1 MGWRR
6 MKKLRLI
13 AAFVMTMSIAVSNAL
28 DAQAADGVSVFAS
41 GLNGPRGLKFG
52 PDGYLYV
59 AEAGLGGT
67 TSTIG
72 QCPQVPTPP
81 GPYFGGTTARI
92 SKVGPNGMRIT
103 VADGLPSATTG
114 AGGNEGVADI
124 AFIDEELYALIAGG
138 GCSHGNPDFPASVI
152 RVNRHSGT
160 WKLVADLSA
169 FFATHPVAQ
178 PNPADFEPDG
188 TLFSMVAVDDKL
200 YAIEPNQ
207 GRLLEINP
215 KSGKIRQ
222 VLDISASQ
230 GHIVPTSLV
239 FDGVF
244 RVGNLNTF
252 PIVPGSAKILDV
264 TKRGRIIDEVPG
276 FTAITGMALD
286 RGDHLYVLELSTV
299 PGRPT
304 PGTGKLVLL
313 KDDQIEE
320 ILTGL
325 SLPAGNMAFGPDGA
339 LYLSNLGASGTPGA
353 GQIVRVEV
361 GSPED
366 ADADT
371 D

>member
-1 MGWRR
+1 L
-6 MKKLRLI
+6 KHIKLI
-13 AAFVMTMSIAVSNAL
+13 AAASLVAICIGAIGSF
-28 DAQAADGVSVFAS
+28 DARGADGVSLFAS

-52 PDGYLYV
+52 PDRYLYV

-81 GPYFGGTTARI
+81 GPYFGGRTARI

-103 VADGLPSATTG
+103 VAEGLPSATTG

-124 AFIDEELYALIAGG
+124 AFIDDDLYALIAGG

-152 RVNRHSGT
+152 RVNRRNGT

-169 FFATHPVAQ
+169 FFAAHPVAQ
-178 PNPADFEPDG
+178 PNPRDFEPDG
-188 TLFSMVAVDDKL
+188 TLFSMIAVNDKL

-215 KSGKIRQ
+215 ESGKIRQ
-222 VLDISASQ
+222 ILDISASQ
-230 GHIVPTSLV
+230 GHIVPTAVV

-244 RVGNLNTF
+244 RIGNLNTF

-339 LYLSNLGASGTPGA
+339 LYLSNFGASGTPGA

-361 GSPED
+361 SSPED
-366 ADADT
+366 PDADS